1 MLQQLL
7 CRGGCGRSVVCVATM
22 ETAHRVSQYLETLC
36 WPVGIASV
44 GGGGGGGGGG
54 EGKLE
59 SVEQLLQ
66 REMVASELLK
76 SCTSR
81 LFAI

>member
-1 MLQQLL
+1 
-7 CRGGCGRSVVCVATM
+7 M
-22 ETAHRVSQYLETLC
+22 EMARRVSQYLETLC

-44 GGGGGGGGGG
+44 GGGRRGGGEGGREG

-76 SCTSR
+76 SCSSC
-81 LFAI
+81 LFSI

>member
-1 MLQQLL
+1 
-7 CRGGCGRSVVCVATM
+7 M
-22 ETAHRVSQYLETLC
+22 EMARRVSQYLETLC

-44 GGGGGGGGGG
+44 GGGRRGGGEGGRRGGGEGGREGGREG

-76 SCTSR
+76 SCSSC
-81 LFAI
+81 LFSI